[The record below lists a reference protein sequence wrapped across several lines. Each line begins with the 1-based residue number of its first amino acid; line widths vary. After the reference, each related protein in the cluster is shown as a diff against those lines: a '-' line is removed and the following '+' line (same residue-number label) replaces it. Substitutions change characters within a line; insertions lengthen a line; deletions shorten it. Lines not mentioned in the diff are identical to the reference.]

1 MAYERP
7 EGVTDA
13 EWERF
18 NRDVT
23 RVEESLVIR
32 ICPDCRNRLDKKLDP
47 DQDEGGLWF
56 VYTCTNRLCNF
67 VVDQCEY
74 N

>member
-1 MAYERP
+1 MSYERP

-13 EWERF
+13 EWDRF
-18 NRDVT
+18 NHDVS
-23 RVEESLVIR
+23 RVEESIVTR
-32 ICPDCRNRLDKKLDP
+32 ICPDCRNRLNKKLDP
-47 DQDEGGLWF
+47 HQDKGGVWF
-56 VYTCTNRLCNF
+56 KYQCTNCNF